1 MNYADIIAAINET
14 PNCYVSGSPAELAA
28 KIESDGE
35 HRGLVR
41 IEIISD
47 HTVEDLVANVIDK
60 AIVGLPLEW
69 VASDEAADLAWY
81 RFTEDVGIAG

>member
-14 PNCYVSGSPAELAA
+14 PNCYVMGAPAELAA

-35 HRGLVR
+35 HCGLVR
-41 IEIISD
+41 IEVISNR
-47 HTVEDLVANVIDK
+47 EIEGLVANVIEP

-69 VASDEAADLAWY
+69 VASDEAVSTAWY
-81 RFTEDVGIAG
+81 RFTEDVGINK